1 MQPRLEVRDAGIER
15 ARHTAAPLKGRRD
28 ATMSHF
34 LMTFTCLVFA
44 ACSAP
49 AAPPAAA
56 AREPPQGSA
65 LTITYVANAGF
76 LITAGGRAVLVDAL
90 FRPWPGGSG
99 APPGDALIA
108 QMTQG
113 APPFARI
120 DALLVSHDH
129 HDHLDPALV
138 QAFLARH
145 PETTLV
151 STGAICATVAAAGG
165 AAARMRRIKID
176 LGASAVESVAGMAV
190 KAARVKHQ
198 GDPGPPLPFLPT
210 ACAGTMTEN
219 LAWLVT
225 IDGRKILHVGDAIT
239 DLNVETYRRL
249 GLPAERIDVLFLE
262 YFDFSGATAAFVKNE
277 LKPRYIVAM
286 HVPTTGGEKN
296 LAKFRKT
303 YPNAI
308 VFTKPL
314 EARTLN

>member
-1 MQPRLEVRDAGIER
+1 MKLRNSIVFVFVL
-15 ARHTAAPLKGRRD
+15 AALL
-28 ATMSHF
+28 F
-34 LMTFTCLVFA
+34 
-44 ACSAP
+44 
-49 AAPPAAA
+49 PAAA
-56 AREPPQGSA
+56 RVPAQGSA
-65 LTITYVANAGF
+65 LTITYVANEGF

-90 FRPWPGGSG
+90 FRPLHEGSR
-99 APPGDALIA
+99 ARPGDALIA

-129 HDHLDPALV
+129 RDHLDPALV

-165 AAARMRRIKID
+165 PAARMRRIKID
-176 LGASAVESVAGMAV
+176 LGASAVESVAGMSV

-225 IDGRKILHVGDAIT
+225 IDGRKILHVGDALT
-239 DLNVETYRRL
+239 DENVKTYRSL

-262 YFDFSGATAAFVKNE
+262 YFDFSDATAAFVKNE
-277 LKPRYIVAM
+277 LKPRHIVAM
-286 HVPTTGGEKN
+286 HVPTTGDEEDV
-296 LAKFRKT
+296 AKFRNT

-308 VFTKPL
+308 VFTKSL

>member
-1 MQPRLEVRDAGIER
+1 MQPRLEVRNAKIER
-15 ARHTAAPLKGRRD
+15 ARHTAAPRKRRRD
-28 ATMSHF
+28 ATVSHF
-34 LMTFTCLVFA
+34 LMTFTCLVFV

-49 AAPPAAA
+49 AAPPAAS
-56 AREPPQGSA
+56 ARVPAQGSA
-65 LTITYVANAGF
+65 LTITYVANEGF

-90 FRPWPGGSG
+90 FRPSPGGFG
-99 APPGDALIA
+99 ARPGDALIA

-129 HDHLDPALV
+129 QDHFDPALV

-145 PETTLV
+145 PETTLL

-165 AAARMRRIKID
+165 PAARMRRIRID
-176 LGASAVESVAGMAV
+176 LGASAVESVAGMSV
-190 KAARVKHQ
+190 KAARVRH
-198 GDPGPPLPFLPT
+198 GGEPSFPLNFLP
-210 ACAGTMTEN
+210 ASCAGTTTEN

-225 IDGRKILHVGDAIT
+225 IDGRKFLHVGDAWT
-239 DLNVETYRRL
+239 EGKVKTYRKL
-249 GLPAERIDVLFLE
+249 GLPAERIDVLFLS

-277 LKPRYIVAM
+277 LKPRYIIAM
-286 HVPTTGGEKN
+286 HVPTRGGERD
-296 LAKFRKT
+296 LATFRKT

>member
-1 MQPRLEVRDAGIER
+1 MKLRNSIVFVFVL
-15 ARHTAAPLKGRRD
+15 AAL
-28 ATMSHF
+28 
-34 LMTFTCLVFA
+34 LL
-44 ACSAP
+44 
-49 AAPPAAA
+49 PAAA
-56 AREPPQGSA
+56 RVPAQGSA
-65 LTITYVANAGF
+65 LTITYVANEGF

-90 FRPWPGGSG
+90 FRPLHEGSR
-99 APPGDALIA
+99 ARPGDALIA

-129 HDHLDPALV
+129 RDHFDPALV

-165 AAARMRRIKID
+165 PAARMRRIKID
-176 LGASAVESVAGMAV
+176 LGASAVESVAGMSV
-190 KAARVKHQ
+190 KAARVKHG
-198 GDPGPPLPFLPT
+198 GDP
-210 ACAGTMTEN
+210 AGTMTTEN

-225 IDGRKILHVGDAIT
+225 IDGRKILHVGDAVT
-239 DLNVETYRRL
+239 DLNVKTYRSL

-262 YFDFSGATAAFVKNE
+262 YFDFSDATAAFVKNE
-277 LKPRYIVAM
+277 LKPRHIVAM
-286 HVPTTGGEKN
+286 HVPTTGDEED

-308 VFTKPL
+308 VFTKSL

>member
-1 MQPRLEVRDAGIER
+1 
-15 ARHTAAPLKGRRD
+15 
-28 ATMSHF
+28 
-34 LMTFTCLVFA
+34 
-44 ACSAP
+44 
-49 AAPPAAA
+49 
-56 AREPPQGSA
+56 
-65 LTITYVANAGF
+65 
-76 LITAGGRAVLVDAL
+76 
-90 FRPWPGGSG
+90 
-99 APPGDALIA
+99 
-108 QMTQG
+108 
-113 APPFARI
+113 
-120 DALLVSHDH
+120 
-129 HDHLDPALV
+129 
-138 QAFLARH
+138 
-145 PETTLV
+145 
-151 STGAICATVAAAGG
+151 
-165 AAARMRRIKID
+165 
-176 LGASAVESVAGMAV
+176 
-190 KAARVKHQ
+190 
-198 GDPGPPLPFLPT
+198 LPT

-249 GLPAERIDVLFLE
+249 GLPAERIDVLFLG

>member
-1 MQPRLEVRDAGIER
+1 
-15 ARHTAAPLKGRRD
+15 
-28 ATMSHF
+28 
-34 LMTFTCLVFA
+34 
-44 ACSAP
+44 
-49 AAPPAAA
+49 
-56 AREPPQGSA
+56 
-65 LTITYVANAGF
+65 
-76 LITAGGRAVLVDAL
+76 
-90 FRPWPGGSG
+90 
-99 APPGDALIA
+99 
-108 QMTQG
+108 MTQG
-113 APPFARI
+113 APPFARV

-129 HDHLDPALV
+129 RDHFDPALV

-151 STGAICATVAAAGG
+151 STDAICATVAAAGG
-165 AAARMRRIKID
+165 PAARMRRVKID
-176 LGASAVESVAGMAV
+176 LGASAVESVAGVSV
-190 KAARVKHQ
+190 KAAGVKHQ
-198 GDPGPPLPFLPT
+198 GDPGFFGWLLG
-210 ACAGTMTEN
+210 GTMAEN
-219 LAWLVT
+219 LAWLLT

-286 HVPTTGGEKN
+286 HVPTTRYEED